1 MMFQGKVWKFG
12 DNIDTDRIVPG
23 KYIFADID
31 EQKAHALEVVDPVFP
46 KEVRAGDIVLG
57 GRNFGCGSSRESAAR
72 VFKALAVGCVV
83 AESFSRI
90 FFRNAVAIGLPVVAV
105 PGLWHATEAGDTIT
119 ADLAS
124 GAVTNQRTKIAYQG
138 KPLPGVM
145 LDVIRQGGVLEAL
158 KRLPRVGA

>member
-23 KYIFADID
+23 KYIFATLD
-31 EQKAHALEVVDPVFP
+31 EQKSHALEVVDPRFP
-46 KEVRAGDIVLG
+46 KEVRPGDIVLG

-72 VFKALAVGCVV
+72 VFKALGVGCVV

-90 FFRNAVAIGLPVVAV
+90 FFRNAIAIGLPVLAV
-105 PGLWHATEAGDTIT
+105 PGISASVDAEDTLS

-124 GAVTNQRTKIAYQG
+124 GEVVNHRTKASFKA
-138 KPLPGVM
+138 KPLPEVM
-145 LDVIRQGGVLEAL
+145 LNVVRQGGVIEAL
-158 KRLPRVGA
+158 KRMPRAGA